1 MPKKREGKEKV
12 MYKEMIIS
20 IILAIVIF
28 LGDFITQN
36 YTDSSIN
43 SFKEEILNLKNAL
56 MENNQESAEEKIENV
71 ETKWENIQ
79 NKMAYYIEHN
89 ELEKVETNLAE
100 AKSFTNSGNF
110 EFAISAL
117 DKTDSILEHIND
129 KYTFSLENI
138 F

>member
-1 MPKKREGKEKV
+1 

-20 IILAIVIF
+20 IILVILIF
-28 LGDFITQN
+28 VGDFITQK
-36 YTDSSIN
+36 YTDNSIN
-43 SFKEEILNLKNAL
+43 SFNEELQNLKNFL
-56 MENNQESAEEKIENV
+56 IEENQEEAEAQIEKAE
-71 ETKWENIQ
+71 KSWESIQ

-100 AKSFTNSGNF
+100 ARSLTKSGNF
-110 EFAISAL
+110 DFAISAL
-117 DKTDSILEHIND
+117 DKTDYVLEHINE